1 MTAEITTVGI
11 DVGATA
17 LHVVGLDDDGSI
29 TLADTLSPDELN
41 PILAKLEHETWVAID
56 APDEQREPR
65 HLTDETISP
74 KFRAAR
80 CAEVALGRRG
90 YWVPWV
96 TPGIGTEAPGWMLTG
111 FRVWGEAR
119 SRGLRTIEVYPHAAF
134 RALAG
139 PGKLAKKTT
148 VIGTRQRVALL
159 KAADVRAEGLA
170 MWSHDSLDAVVGAVV
185 ARDAAAGT
193 AENVRCQHPDEE
205 PDDGSSIWL
214 PFAAGR

>member
-1 MTAEITTVGI
+1 MMEEITAIGI
-11 DVGATA
+11 DVGAAA
-17 LHVVGLDDDGSI
+17 LHIVGLDKGGLV
-29 TLADTLSPDELN
+29 TLAEVLSPEELD
-41 PILAKLEHETWVAID
+41 PFLDSLEHETWVAID

-65 HLTDETISP
+65 HLTDETLPP

-96 TPGIGTEAPGWMLTG
+96 TPGIGSEAPGWMLTG
-111 FRVWGEAR
+111 FRVWREAR
-119 SRGLRTIEVYPHAAF
+119 GRGLRTIEVYPHAAF

-148 VIGTRQRVALL
+148 VTGTRHRVALL
-159 KAADVRAEGLA
+159 EAAGVRAENLP
-170 MWSHDSLDAVVGAVV
+170 MWSHDSLDAAVGAVV

-193 AENVRCQHPDEE
+193 AENVRCQHRDGER
-205 PDDGSSIWL
+205 DDGSSIWL
-214 PFAAGR
+214 PAAFGT